1 MASALLGLIFL
12 GLVFF
17 LGASLGSFVNVV
29 AWRLPLGLSLSRP
42 ASTCPSCG
50 TRIALRH
57 NIPVLGYLLL
67 GGRCNHCKTPI
78 SLRYPIVEAV
88 SGLLAVALW
97 LKLTSGVLLP
107 IGPVFF
113 PNIVP
118 FILLIT
124 FVMTL
129 VALALIDLDWFLL
142 PDRVTLPLAL
152 LGLLSSLAAPK
163 QLGITL
169 PDAAL
174 GALLAGGIP
183 LVLGVLY
190 TLVTGRVGLGGGDWK
205 LLLGI
210 GAWLGPKA
218 LPFVLLAASVQ
229 GLTAAVIFRRDFAVA
244 EPPPL
249 PGEARAPEPP
259 LETPSEPAFRRLHIP
274 FGPFLALGAI
284 EWLFFQ
290 PDLTRAMMGLFGGRS

>member
-1 MASALLGLIFL
+1 MAALGLIFL

-67 GGRCNHCKTPI
+67 QGRCHHCKTLI
-78 SLRYPIVEAV
+78 SLRYPLVEAV
-88 SGLLAVALW
+88 SGFLAVALW

-107 IGPVFF
+107 IGPIFF
-113 PNIVP
+113 PYIAP
-118 FILLIT
+118 FILLLT

-129 VALALIDLDWFLL
+129 FALALIDLDWFLL

-152 LGLLSSLAAPK
+152 LGLLSSVAAPK
-163 QLGITL
+163 QLGMTL

-190 TLVTGRVGLGGGDWK
+190 TLITGRVGLGGGDWK

-218 LPFVLLAASVQ
+218 LPFLLLAASVQ
-229 GLTAAVIFRRDFAVA
+229 GLMAAVIFRRDFAVA

-249 PGEARAPEPP
+249 PGEDSPPEPP
-259 LETPSEPAFRRLHIP
+259 SDIPSAPAFRRLHIP

-290 PDLTRAMMGLFGGRS
+290 PDLTRAMMGFFGGRS